1 METFLSAVLADLL
14 SRSISFV
21 IDRYCQQQQGVE
33 ENLQQLQRM
42 LLRIQTVVE
51 EANGRRIT
59 NQAMLLQLKT
69 MRNVMYRGYYFLDNF
84 RYRIALGHAPDE
96 VDDHSLA
103 SFPFNPLKRF
113 RFSTMARK
121 IVSEDQEKKELL
133 KMLGRLESIISEEF
147 VMSLRSYP
155 RMVRQPY
162 CSYLLLENCMF
173 GRQAEQERIISFLL
187 EPHRAGAEGVAV
199 LPIIGP
205 ARVGKSTLVE
215 NVCHDE
221 RVRKYFS
228 TIVFY
233 YTGSTEG
240 AVADTGVIKHQNPAS
255 TKQSLVVIELVDDM
269 DDETWRRIL
278 SSLRG
283 DNIAAPVSKIIITSQ
298 SNKIATFGT
307 TETLQL
313 DMLPKEAFWY
323 FLKTIA
329 FGSTN
334 PEEEP
339 KLTSICMEIAA
350 QANGAFLHANIIG
363 GILRS
368 NFSVQF
374 WYKVLKRMKI
384 ITNWHFRL
392 LGEHPRDMFAAKSGR
407 TIVWFSKLNRFVPVT
422 YNEASSSRL
431 NDHPTSNAFIAKKGQ
446 LDENIDAL
454 EWQSSIPPYYKYRT
468 RYAMIEQ
475 PNTLSTGKRSRSLS
489 EGCTLKL
496 RTEFELTFLPASC
509 ASAALTTAK
518 PLAPWYH
525 RRDGPPKNLRLSIL
539 AVAGKQD
546 RHCHN
551 SAVVIL

>member
-1 METFLSAVLADLL
+1 MVQIDDEASSMVRSSLNGLDWLPDADGGIGVGDADSEGSWVAADSGDWWLEDQRRQRLHPGDIYSPGNAIKASDCLAISAFLWC
-14 SRSISFV
+14 ISDTAFTSPTV
-21 IDRYCQQQQGVE
+21 SPDICIYCQQQQGVE

-374 WYKVLKRMKI
+374 
-384 ITNWHFRL
+384 
-392 LGEHPRDMFAAKSGR
+392 
-407 TIVWFSKLNRFVPVT
+407 
-422 YNEASSSRL
+422 
-431 NDHPTSNAFIAKKGQ
+431 
-446 LDENIDAL
+446 
-454 EWQSSIPPYYKYRT
+454 
-468 RYAMIEQ
+468 
-475 PNTLSTGKRSRSLS
+475 
-489 EGCTLKL
+489 
-496 RTEFELTFLPASC
+496 
-509 ASAALTTAK
+509 
-518 PLAPWYH
+518 
-525 RRDGPPKNLRLSIL
+525 
-539 AVAGKQD
+539 
-546 RHCHN
+546 
-551 SAVVIL
+551 